1 MPSTVKQLEWNG
13 STEVLAKYAE
23 RDTKGRKISE
33 IEGLTVINLPST
45 NKLNLWELD
54 SGTYLIKPNTSAS
67 LNYGAYFCYF
77 YFKTDSSGTPLEN
90 YNGRIQRSVTA
101 SGIVLTMFTGSTT
114 NYSGGNK
121 MISKYFVLE
130 AGTDTYYGYTGPM
143 YNSSGTFL
151 YATTGAAYQNEF
163 YNRVLAYY
171 GDRNRRFYKHTIT
184 LKTSSTSGYVLKLS
198 IINTEQNFGATYEE
212 TYYAPTR
219 TDQISLLF
227 YASTSNGCFD
237 IEYYNG
243 TNGPKPAKVTSV
255 NYNNNTLTFS
265 YTNGT
270 STNTQTTLDL
280 TVTANLTVETS
291 AIDNWTMSYMTD

>member
-23 RDTKGRKISE
+23 RDTKNRKISE

-54 SGTYLIKPNTSAS
+54 SGVYLIKPNTSAS
-67 LNYGAYFCYF
+67 LNYGGYYCYF

-90 YNGRIQRSVTA
+90 YNGRIQRTVTA
-101 SGIVLTMFTGSTT
+101 SGIVLTMYTSSTQ

-130 AGTDTYYGYTGPM
+130 AGTDTYYGTTGPM

-151 YATTGAAYQNEF
+151 YATSGVAYQNEF

-171 GDRNRRFYKHTIT
+171 GDKDRRFYKHTIT
-184 LKTSSTSGYVLKLS
+184 LKTSSSSGYILKLS
-198 IINTEQNFGATYEE
+198 IINTEQTFGTTYVG
-212 TYYAPTR
+212 TYYTPSR
-219 TDQISLLF
+219 TDQINLLF
-227 YASTSNGCFD
+227 YACTSNGCFD
-237 IEYYNG
+237 TEYYNG
-243 TNGPKPAKVTSV
+243 TNGPNPAKVTSV
-255 NYNNNTLTFS
+255 DYNNHTITFS
-265 YTNGT
+265 YKNGT
-270 STNTQTTLDL
+270 SAYTQTTLDL

-291 AIDNWTMSYMTD
+291 GIDNWTMSYMND